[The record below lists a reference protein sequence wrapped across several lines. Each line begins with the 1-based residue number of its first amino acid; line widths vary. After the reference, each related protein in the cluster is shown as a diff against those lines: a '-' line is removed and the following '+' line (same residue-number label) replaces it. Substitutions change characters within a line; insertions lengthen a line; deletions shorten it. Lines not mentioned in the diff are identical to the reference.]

1 MKISKKETD
10 ALTKIKK
17 QKIKII
23 LNIPK
28 NNELKNSSDMDSLSN
43 KRRIIDIDDK
53 IKNEKSTKIKDES
66 SKLNFLYYQFVIQL
80 QKYISHKNK
89 EIKVEPLDSNLISRY
104 ITFLNYLLFRVGNKN
119 HKKIFFIL
127 SRFRKKILGEENLFR
142 SKIDLYHLEKYF
154 NLKENKKPD
163 IIELYNS

>member
-1 MKISKKETD
+1 MVLSNMYNNEENNNSND
-10 ALTKIKK
+10 
-17 QKIKII
+17 II
-23 LNIPK
+23 FDIPK
-28 NNELKNSSDMDSLSN
+28 YNELKNSSDMDSLSN